1 MKRKGSGVVVA
12 DAGPLIGL
20 TRTGKVELLR
30 CLFGRV
36 LVPPAVESEL
46 SIGQS
51 RPGSQTLAAAMECGW
66 LTVSPV
72 AQIPPHLSAVLD
84 RGEAEAIILAKRESV
99 SLLIDESRGRAA
111 ARYEGVSVFGT
122 GAVLLR
128 AKEEKFISDV
138 RAELEALR
146 NVGYRISD
154 SLCGEIMKL
163 AGEEDE

>member
-1 MKRKGSGVVVA
+1 VKRKGSGVVVA

-20 TRTGKVELLR
+20 ARTGKVELLR
-30 CLFGRV
+30 CLFGSV
-36 LVPPAVESEL
+36 LIPPAVESEL
-46 SIGQS
+46 SIGQP
-51 RPGSQTLAAAMECGW
+51 RPGSQALAAAMESGW

-84 RGEAEAIILAKRESV
+84 RGEAEAIVLAKRESV

-128 AKEEKFISDV
+128 AKKKKLLCEV

-146 NVGYRISD
+146 NAGYRISD
-154 SLCGEIMKL
+154 SLCREIMKF
-163 AGEEDE
+163 AGEEE